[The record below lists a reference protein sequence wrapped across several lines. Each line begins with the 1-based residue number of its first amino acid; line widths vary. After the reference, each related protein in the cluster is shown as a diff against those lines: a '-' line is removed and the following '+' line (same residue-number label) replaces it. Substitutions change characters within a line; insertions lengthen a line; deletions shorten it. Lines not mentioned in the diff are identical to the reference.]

1 MFRPVLAV
9 VLAYEFGV
17 WGTRPAR
24 HSLEKILEDVQAMER
39 AENRFRYHFSREDS
53 SAHHKK
59 LKVKSEDHATTQQ
72 SIAEERMKEPVA
84 RRPLANEP
92 AAIGR
97 PGGFHH
103 LDLLDEGADTAAG
116 AARSAPRSVRS
127 VQDGPDHRSTGTPKD
142 GAWRHLAGRHWR
154 VQEMVLAW
162 IVVAAVLTLV
172 LLCCC
177 NFSLLTMA
185 PRK

>member
-97 PGGFHH
+97 LGGFHQ
-103 LDLLDEGADTAAG
+103 LDLLDEGAAG
-116 AARSAPRSVRS
+116 APRSVRS
-127 VQDGPDHRSTGTPKD
+127 VQDGADHRSTMSTGTPKD

-154 VQEMVLAW
+154 IQEMVLAW